1 MLMSLRPIISRY
13 FAPTCSH
20 RRLLSDS
27 PAATAA
33 AKDRRWVMLSSYG
46 RHRLPD
52 DNSSFVADDGG
63 NTVAESRTSKGRR
76 VRVSF
81 RCAAPP
87 SSSYLY
93 YDFPDSDSA
102 CVGEIDDSISVV
114 SAHGELLLLEMMYHP
129 RSGSFGEEYFIYRPA
144 GARRPPSLSLLPVPD
159 FPTKPDSVPASY
171 FDSPI
176 QRPRLGSGSV
186 VGLLRRGEND
196 LLVVH
201 VDMWYD
207 SDARCE
213 MAVFCVLRPGMRR
226 WEHMKPVPV
235 FHGLY
240 FASPQNVI
248 SVGDQFLCCIW
259 YGSGFLLKISTTFR
273 C

>member
-1 MLMSLRPIISRY
+1 
-13 FAPTCSH
+13 
-20 RRLLSDS
+20 
-27 PAATAA
+27 
-33 AKDRRWVMLSSYG
+33 MLSSYG

-129 RSGSFGEEYFIYRPA
+129 RSGSFGEELILHLQTGRRSPA
-144 GARRPPSLSLLPVPD
+144 AVAVSTPGSRLS
-159 FPTKPDSVPASY
+159 
-171 FDSPI
+171 
-176 QRPRLGSGSV
+176 
-186 VGLLRRGEND
+186 
-196 LLVVH
+196 
-201 VDMWYD
+201 
-207 SDARCE
+207 
-213 MAVFCVLRPGMRR
+213 
-226 WEHMKPVPV
+226 
-235 FHGLY
+235 
-240 FASPQNVI
+240 
-248 SVGDQFLCCIW
+248 DQA
-259 YGSGFLLKISTTFR
+259 
-273 C
+273 